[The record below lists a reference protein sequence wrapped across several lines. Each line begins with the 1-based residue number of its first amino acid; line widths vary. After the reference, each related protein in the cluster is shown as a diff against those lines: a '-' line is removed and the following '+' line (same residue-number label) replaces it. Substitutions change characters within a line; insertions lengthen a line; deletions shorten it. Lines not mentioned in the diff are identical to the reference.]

1 MKSKFK
7 FLFSFLIITLIIIC
21 IFLLF
26 SSKSNSKSKSTNEY
40 YSLNS
45 NSKYNFLTK
54 KDTQTFFKNDS
65 DNYIKDLTN
74 LDIKAHKSVS
84 GYDYQNKII
93 NVADSFTPEEKNM
106 LLIAMQKADNA
117 LLKIKYP
124 GFDGKKAANMNW
136 NIALTRGKTYED
148 GLPHTRKNVIFI
160 SDTLFDTSDKQLAIV
175 MLHEKVHVYER
186 MFPKD
191 IEKWINYS
199 GYKKH
204 KKWSSYKNARS
215 NPDIND
221 WSYIS
226 PEGKEMIVLYKT
238 NNPNTIHDVI
248 QTDPAR
254 EHPYEALAYKLEKYL
269 N

>member
-1 MKSKFK
+1 MKYKFN
-7 FLFSFLIITLIIIC
+7 FLFLLIILIIIS

-26 SSKSNSKSKSTNEY
+26 SINEY
-40 YSLNS
+40 YSLNI
-45 NSKYNFLTK
+45 NSKYNFLSK
-54 KDTQTFFKNDS
+54 ENTQSFFQNDI
-65 DNYIKDLTN
+65 DNYIKNLTN
-74 LDIKAHKSVS
+74 LDVKAHKSIS
-84 GYDYQNKII
+84 RDDYKNKII
-93 NVADSFTPEEKNM
+93 HAVDSFTKDEKRM
-106 LLIAMQKADNA
+106 LLNAMEKADNA
-117 LLKIKYP
+117 LLKINYP

-136 NIALTRGKTYED
+136 NIALTRGRTYED
-148 GLPHTRKNVIFI
+148 GLPHTRKNIIFI
-160 SDTLFDTSDKQLAIV
+160 SDNLFNTSDKQLAIV

-191 IEKWINYS
+191 IEKWINHS
-199 GYKKH
+199 GYKKY

-226 PEGKEMIVLYKT
+226 PNGKEMVVLYKT

-248 QTDPAR
+248 QTDPSK
-254 EHPYEALAYKLEKYL
+254 EHPYEALAYSLEKYL